1 MGKVCSVLS
10 PLQERLSS
18 RQKKQQ
24 EPPPPPPETQ
34 QSSSEQQLLI
44 PEERPSTTI
53 TLEDNT
59 ESPAHQSQ
67 EITEENPPPP
77 PPRPQSSEQQSSP
90 SEQPPPPQPKM
101 SDLAQQDPVPSSE
114 QPEATKDAI
123 KGSQPDKP
131 QEKPEALTGNESDA
145 QIAKKLSAVIDQA
158 LERISPLLDLM
169 NEAME
174 KAEYDREHDQL
185 DEEALVKQV
194 KPLIEQATN
203 ILQETH
209 GAIKALDPDGTIA
222 QNASRKSQDHEAS
235 KEEQHLA
242 ESLAKLTGDVT
253 KTIENTRKKIANMP
267 KAKSKLGPLLDILQD
282 PLFQIVSGVGLL
294 LNGVLSLLGNLL
306 DGLGLGGIVRNVLS
320 GLGLEKLLKGIGLPG
335 LFK

>member
-1 MGKVCSVLS
+1 MGNVCSFLN
-10 PLQERLSS
+10 PLQERFYL

-24 EPPPPPPETQ
+24 EPPTSEIQ

-44 PEERPSTTI
+44 SEELPTTTI
-53 TLEDNT
+53 SLEDNT
-59 ESPAHQSQ
+59 QSPTQQLQ
-67 EITEENPPPP
+67 EETPPPL
-77 PPRPQSSEQQSSP
+77 PPRPQSTEQSS
-90 SEQPPPPQPKM
+90 SPQPKM
-101 SDLAQQDPVPSSE
+101 SDLQQQDPVPSEE
-114 QPEATKDAI
+114 QPQGTKEAI
-123 KGSQPDKP
+123 KGSEPDKP
-131 QEKPEALTGNESDA
+131 QDKPEALKGDESDA
-145 QIAKKLSAVIDQA
+145 QIAKKLSAVIDRA
-158 LERISPLLDLM
+158 LERISPLLDMM
-169 NEAME
+169 NECME